1 MMLQTLTFFRFFAL
15 ACLALAAGGAGN
27 AAFAAKAKA
36 APASKQPKSMTVY
49 AAGDIAECKSKSVAD
64 SMASKTAALIQAGLD
79 KDSKAL
85 ALTLGNNTYPVGTPE
100 EFSQCY
106 DATWGK
112 FLRRTL
118 PSPGN
123 HDYAMPLGQGYYN
136 YFDNPADL
144 DRRGYYS
151 SNIGSW
157 HIVSLNSNLK
167 DGEFQAQLK
176 WLQEDLKNNKRSCT
190 LAFWHHPVYSS
201 GGRGNNAVMLP
212 AWRILQAAKADL
224 VLSAHDNHY
233 ERFAPQ
239 DAAGQRNDAGGIRE
253 FVVGTGGAKLTP
265 LLLTKP
271 NSEVRD
277 NASYGVLKLTLNEK
291 SYEWEFLP
299 IGGQTFSDKGSAA
312 CH

>member
-1 MMLQTLTFFRFFAL
+1 MPHPLTLSRFLIA
-15 ACLALAAGGAGN
+15 ACLAVGAGCVGQ
-27 AAFAAKAKA
+27 AALAAKAKA
-36 APASKQPKSMTVY
+36 VPPVGKTVKGITLY
-49 AAGDIAECKSKSVAD
+49 AAGDIAECKSKFAGESNA
-64 SMASKTAALIQAGLD
+64 AKTANLIQAGLG
-79 KDSKAL
+79 KDSKAIV
-85 ALTLGNNTYPVGTPE
+85 LTLGNNTYPVGTTE
-100 EFSQCY
+100 EFNQCY

-112 FLRRTL
+112 FITRTL

-136 YFDNPADL
+136 YFGEQAGQ
-144 DRRGYYS
+144 DRHGYYS
-151 SNIGSW
+151 SNLGSW

-176 WLQEDLKNNKRSCT
+176 WLQDDLKNNKRSCT

-212 AWRILQAAKADL
+212 AWKILQDAKADL
-224 VLSAHDNHY
+224 VLSAHDNNY

-239 DAAGQRNDAGGIRE
+239 DAAGRRDDTGGMRE
-253 FVVGTGGAKLTP
+253 FVVGTGGARLTAM
-265 LLLTKP
+265 LLTKP

-277 NASYGVLKLTLNEK
+277 NSSYGVLKLTLNEK
-291 SYEWEFLP
+291 GYDWEFLP
-299 IGGQTFSDKGSAA
+299 VASQAFSDKGTDK